1 LEFALS
7 DLLIRALLPDPGLRL
22 SLVDARHTV
31 AQAMVRHQ
39 LRAGAAVPLGRA
51 LMGAVL
57 LLHQRPKSERL
68 TLQFSSKGPL
78 RGLVADAY
86 ADGSLRGYVHVP
98 TIRFPLEDMDRLA
111 HAGLG
116 RQGVVGTVREMEGG
130 RLEQGQTEL
139 ATGGIDRDLELAI
152 ERSEGER
159 SAFGLEVTLR
169 ASDEEEQDLNVV
181 RAQGACLLG
190 LPDHDPYA
198 FDAVARTVRHLP
210 LTASAHTLLE
220 QIAKDF
226 AVDILDEQP
235 VAFRCRCSLERASS
249 TLLLLGEADLLS
261 LAAEPGYA
269 EITCHYCGHNY
280 RFEQD
285 ALTLLVTTSLEAK
298 AAKPS

>member
-1 LEFALS
+1 MS
-7 DLLIRALLPDPGLRL
+7 DRLIRALLPDPGLRL
-22 SLVDARHTV
+22 SVVDGRRSV
-31 AQAMVRHQ
+31 AEAIVRHQ

-68 TLQFSSKGPL
+68 TLQFSSQGPL

-86 ADGSLRGYVHVP
+86 GDGAVRAYVHVP

-116 RQGVVGTVREMEGG
+116 RHGVVSTVREMEGG
-130 RLEQGQTEL
+130 RLEQGQTDL
-139 ATGGIDRDLELAI
+139 ATGGVDRDLEVVI

-159 SAFGLEVTLR
+159 SAFGLEVALR
-169 ASDEEEQDLNVV
+169 AKDEDEEQLNVV

-198 FDAVARTVRHLP
+198 FDAVGRMVRSLP
-210 LTASAHTLLE
+210 LTASAETLLAE
-220 QIAKDF
+220 LAGDF
-226 AVDILDEQP
+226 AVEVLDEQP
-235 VAFRCRCSLERASS
+235 LEFRCRCSLERASS

-280 RFEQD
+280 RFEKD
-285 ALTLLVTTSLEAK
+285 ALTLLVTTSL
-298 AAKPS
+298 AARGGKPS

>member
-1 LEFALS
+1 MS

-22 SLVDARHTV
+22 SIVDARRTV
-31 AQAMVRHQ
+31 AESMARHQ

-51 LMGAVL
+51 LMGAAL

-78 RGLVADAY
+78 RGLVADAFK
-86 ADGSLRGYVHVP
+86 DGSVRGYVHVP

-139 ATGGIDRDLELAI
+139 ATGGVDRDIELAI

-159 SAFGLEVTLR
+159 SAFGLDVALR
-169 ASDEEEQDLNVV
+169 AADDEGDQLNVV

-198 FDAVARTVRHLP
+198 FDAIARTVRHLP
-210 LTASAHTLLE
+210 LTASAETLLE
-220 QIAKDF
+220 AVAGDF
-226 AVDILDEQP
+226 AVEILDQKP
-235 VAFRCRCSLERASS
+235 LRFGCRCSLERASS

-280 RFEQD
+280 RFEKD

-298 AAKPS
+298 GSKNA